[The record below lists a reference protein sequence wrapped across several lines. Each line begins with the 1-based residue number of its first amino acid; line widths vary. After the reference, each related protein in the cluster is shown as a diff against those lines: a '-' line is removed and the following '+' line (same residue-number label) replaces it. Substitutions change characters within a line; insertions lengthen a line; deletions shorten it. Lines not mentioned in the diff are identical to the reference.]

1 MPSISLEAVSF
12 HLDIEEPDL
21 LYEPATSA
29 EPVDTVQDE
38 GIRDS
43 QGWANHARRLGGLLL
58 VTLTAS
64 LAPTVSALA
73 ASDHEAPHRHT
84 HHHKKHHRSHSKSIT
99 FDSTGSFD
107 STGVPPPN
115 ISEQPYP
122 PQTPEPAP
130 SVPPPSLEE
139 LFKFAYD
146 DANATWGI
154 STPPCN
160 GNVTY
165 QSEPNNF
172 DTSQSWIMEST
183 WHDLYTFPNG
193 QTYDAVNTEG
203 PEFNP
208 RNFFGCT
215 IDYNNQLQ
223 PNTSTSDMAHNWTY
237 FCTAVS
243 HEWQHFLNEYNH
255 ETPIDHG
262 QAIEPTNSISYP
274 SWTGENTPP
283 PCITNAPPGV
293 TKIILTS
300 EDASGKT
307 WSVVSPSGGIN
318 ETVTTSPGT
327 SLVFGP

>member
-1 MPSISLEAVSF
+1 VPSISSEAVNF
-12 HLDIEEPDL
+12 HLDIEEPDPDL
-21 LYEPATSA
+21 PYEPATGA
-29 EPVDTVQDE
+29 EPVNTVQDE

-64 LAPTVSALA
+64 LAPAVSAFA

-84 HHHKKHHRSHSKSIT
+84 HHHKKHHRSHSKNIT

-107 STGVPPPN
+107 STGVSPPN

-122 PQTPEPAP
+122 SQAP
-130 SVPPPSLEE
+130 GLSVPALY
-139 LFKFAYD
+139 AYA

-223 PNTSTSDMAHNWTY
+223 PNTSTSDMARNWTY
-237 FCTAVS
+237 FCTAVG
-243 HEWQHFLNEYNH
+243 HEWQHFLNEYSH

-262 QAIEPTNSISYP
+262 QAVEPTNSISYP
-274 SWTGENTPP
+274 SWTGENTPAA
-283 PCITNAPPGV
+283 CITNAPPGV

-300 EDASGKT
+300 EDPSSKT
-307 WSVVSPSGGIN
+307 WLVEPPPGGID
-318 ETVTTSPGT
+318 ETVTTSPAGA
-327 SLVFGP
+327 SLVFGS